1 MTYGIN
7 TFGSQLLTMQVCN
20 AKPEFRTRVSGCGKR
35 KVKLASKLAKLVA
48 GVLEKWLW
56 GFLRKER
63 IFFSELFVVYW
74 LNLLNLVE
82 VLLIFGECGSNSRLA
97 FVVMQTSEMTG
108 LHFLFSAVWRSAAG
122 TKQGENYDFFEKQSI
137 VLRCLK
143 CLRWPSTASEQ
154 TKVISNNA
162 NYLMC
167 VQRYGASSGKH

>member
-1 MTYGIN
+1 MYIRN
-7 TFGSQLLTMQVCN
+7 QHLWQSALTMQVYN

-48 GVLEKWLW
+48 GVLEKCLW

-82 VLLIFGECGSNSRLA
+82 VLQIFGECGSNSRLA

-108 LHFLFSAVWRSAAG
+108 LLFLFSAVWRSAAG